1 VKEGSTLLRSIII
14 CPDQALST
22 QLEEEL
28 AAVGGATV
36 FRTLSQYPSVPDLVR
51 TLRAHAPDLIFLSFE
66 SVDQA
71 EAIVKYLEKEA
82 EDAQIIGIHRS
93 VDPGVLRTM
102 MRLGVREFVGFPF
115 DRQALSDSLRH
126 AAELLARKPAA
137 YVTTTQIFS
146 FVPSKAG
153 VGTSTLALNVASALA
168 RDPSGKVVLSDFD
181 LNSGMM
187 RFLLKLQNSYSVLDA
202 VEHSSAM
209 DENLW
214 PQLVTSIGNL
224 DVLHAGPINPSL
236 RIEPTQIRNLIQ
248 FMRRNYRAMCFDLS
262 GNLERYSVEIMQES
276 KRVLL
281 VCTPEIP
288 SLHLAREKMTY
299 LRTLDLEG
307 RISIVLNR
315 VARKP
320 LFTREQVAEI
330 LKAPV
335 IDTIPN
341 DYEGVNSAT
350 ASGTVVDEKSEL
362 GKQYTQLATKLIE
375 AHAPSTKGKRKFLQ
389 QFAVSS
395 GPSVLQR

>member
-1 VKEGSTLLRSIII
+1 MRVSNVLRSIII
-14 CPDQALST
+14 CPDQSLSA

-36 FRTLSQYPSVPDLVR
+36 FRTLNQYPSVPDLVR
-51 TLRAHAPDLIFLSFE
+51 TLRAHAPDVVFLSFE
-66 SVDQA
+66 SVDHA

-82 EDAQIIGIHRS
+82 EDAQIIGIHRAC
-93 VDPGVLRTM
+93 DPAVLRAM

-115 DRQALSDSLRH
+115 DRQNLLESLQH
-126 AAELLARKPAA
+126 AAERLARKPAA
-137 YVTTTQIFS
+137 YQTTSQIFS
-146 FVPSKAG
+146 FLPSKAG
-153 VGTSTLALNVASALA
+153 CGTSTLALNVASALS

-181 LNSGMM
+181 LNSGMI
-187 RFLLKLQNSYSVLDA
+187 RFLLKLQNTYSVLDA
-202 VEHSSAM
+202 VEHSAAM

-214 PQLVTSIGNL
+214 PQLVTSIANL

-288 SLHLAREKMTY
+288 SLHLAREKMNY
-299 LRTLDLEG
+299 LRTLDLTG

-315 VARKP
+315 VSKKP
-320 LFTREQVAEI
+320 LFTKEQVAEVVG
-330 LKAPV
+330 APV
-335 IDTIPN
+335 VDIVPN

-350 ASGTVVDEKSEL
+350 ASGTVVDDKSEL
-362 GKQYTQLATKLIE
+362 GKHYTQIAARLIE
-375 AHAPSTKGKRKFLQ
+375 SQAPQTKGKRKFLE
-389 QFAVSS
+389 QFAVSA
-395 GPSVLQR
+395 PSVLSR